1 MNIGFIL
8 LNNHGGKGGMESV
21 LEQTCINLQKEGIN
35 SYVYLLYKP
44 KHLEFLDKFQ
54 NIYYLSAPRYLEESS
69 KLPRFAKKYL
79 HKRYIQK
86 NYDTLLKR
94 MSDDHLD
101 ALVVLNITKQFLNH
115 FDLLKQFKDQNNV
128 PLLSWTHSS
137 ISDTAQKTLEQIS
150 KKASIFERHLAISK
164 AIKAEIYDVSR
175 SKKISL
181 TYNPISAAPKTQ
193 RDSKQFIFIGRI
205 DKNKQVEELIQNFS
219 TIKGDWSFDIYGST
233 GSEESDKKIH
243 QLIKS
248 LELENKIFFH
258 GWTENPWAKI
268 NAAGTLLLNSKKE
281 GLPLCIAEAMM
292 RGIPCLSSDYL
303 GDASEII
310 KNDKN
315 GWLYEI
321 GDMKTWQSKVQAIVD
336 GQLQLPDQ
344 ESIQKSVQHFES
356 AQVAE
361 RFIDA
366 VNQAIKEY
374 SN

>member
-21 LEQTCINLQKEGIN
+21 LEQTCMNLQKKGIN

-137 ISDTAQKTLEQIS
+137 ISDTAKKILEQIS

-181 TYNPISAAPKTQ
+181 TYNPISAAPKIQ
-193 RDSKQFIFIGRI
+193 RDSKRFIFIGRI

-219 TIKGDWSFDIYGST
+219 KIKGDWSFDIYGST
-233 GSEESDKKIH
+233 GSEESDQKIH

-248 LELENKIFFH
+248 LELDNKIFFH
-258 GWTENPWAKI
+258 GWTENPWTKI
-268 NAAGTLLLNSKKE
+268 NVAGTLLLNSKKE
-281 GLPLCIAEAMM
+281 GLPLCIAEAMI
-292 RGIPCLSSDYL
+292 RGIPCLSSNYF
-303 GDASEII
+303 GEASEII
-310 KNDKN
+310 KNNEN

-344 ESIQKSVQHFES
+344 ESIQKSVLHFES

-366 VNQAIKEY
+366 LNQTIKEY

>member
-21 LEQTCINLQKEGIN
+21 LEQTCINLQKEEIN

-101 ALVVLNITKQFLNH
+101 ALVVLNITKQFVNH
-115 FDLLKQFKDQNNV
+115 FDLLQQFKDQNNV

-137 ISDTAQKTLEQIS
+137 ISNTKRNTLSQVKVKS
-150 KKASIFERHLAISK
+150 SIFDAHLA
-164 AIKAEIYDVSR
+164 VSR
-175 SKKISL
+175 GIHDELRNL
-181 TYNPISAAPKTQ
+181 TNAKTHLIFNPINFATPII
-193 RDSKQFIFIGRI
+193 RDHSKFLFIGRI
-205 DKNKQVEELIQNFS
+205 DKNKQVGQLLENFQY
-219 TIKGDWSFDIYGST
+219 IEGHWSLDIFGTT
-233 GSEESDKKIH
+233 GNKERDQDFKQKIH
-243 QLIKS
+243 HLN
-248 LELENKIFFH
+248 LEKNITFH
-258 GWTENPWAKI
+258 GWKENPWNEI
-268 NAAGTLLLNSKKE
+268 QSMGTLLLNSQLE
-281 GLPLCIAEAMM
+281 GFSLVIAEAMM
-292 RGIPCLSSDYL
+292 RGIPALSSDCPV
-303 GDASEII
+303 GPSEII
-310 KNDKN
+310 KNNEN

-344 ESIQKSVQHFES
+344 ESIQKSVLHFES
-356 AQVAE
+356 AQVSE

-366 VNQAIKEY
+366 LNQTIKEY